1 MEEERLF
8 EVQRIARAKCRTEE
22 KCFRDY
28 LLKKRLIQ
36 VKYLIDDK
44 HHLEMK
50 CPEENNLE
58 EEEEKCLANGPIAPS
73 FGEECFKAEKME
85 KKTEVEQEEEKVVE
99 ESIVAILL
107 IVISVSTISERRYP
121 AVAAAL
127 LGPATL
133 AAEPAPSP
141 QAAGG
146 ASGDGPPTSETE
158 PSLREVYAAIRG
170 LAEQRDQPPRRWQP
184 PLQHRA
190 EPPRRNAPWV
200 CHRCGREGHVARGCR
215 TEPEAANVTWNLPGP
230 NADRSQASDAVPPGL
245 SGGPGNYTSDAANSP
260 GVSSG
265 WAPVVSFPGPR
276 CSGRGKGIAPGP
288 VVASR
293 PGVASRTDVT
303 LRPEVTSRSEGVSR
317 IAPGI
322 APGPWT
328 APGIAPGPGT
338 ASGIAPRPG
347 TAPGVAP
354 TPGGTSRTEHPM

>member
-1 MEEERLF
+1 MEDRVVVREGGVDRREGSEPMELNGSPSVAACMHHAVPLMQKWLKGVPWPPSLLCSGHRNSNQEMHPPQIYSNKLT
-8 EVQRIARAKCRTEE
+8 VAKSC
-22 KCFRDY
+22 C
-28 LLKKRLIQ
+28 
-36 VKYLIDDK
+36 
-44 HHLEMK
+44 
-50 CPEENNLE
+50 
-58 EEEEKCLANGPIAPS
+58 
-73 FGEECFKAEKME
+73 
-85 KKTEVEQEEEKVVE
+85 
-99 ESIVAILL
+99 
-107 IVISVSTISERRYP
+107 P

-133 AAEPAPSP
+133 TAEPAPSP

-303 LRPEVTSRSEGVSR
+303 LRPEVTSRSEVVSR